1 VESLPAIRQVF
12 VRATSTVL
20 VLLVVLGA
28 GVARADDVPRVDL
41 DRTLPRASDA
51 PTRVR
56 WFLQPDGADLS
67 TLQRRATDDGVDLVA
82 RLDRFGGDWVIEADA
97 ARAAEIESTWSALG
111 TLRRDVSGTPALAGS
126 TALVGVRSFV
136 WDELEYQGDPVS
148 TIAILDSGCDT
159 AHDDLGDPRDDDI
172 DEPPLAGDAS
182 DWFDVQGSYPSDLR
196 LRVAGWHDVTDDL
209 PDAVGPW
216 DYHFHGT
223 ALASAGFGGG
233 RVDGDG
239 RGVAPGGRLAIVK
252 TWNFEDRWEVWASD
266 LLLGFDWVLDH
277 ADRLRIRAC
286 LVGATWA
293 EDPGFGPAIDAL
305 AARGIAVV
313 APAGNEP
320 GADMGYPA
328 RLPGVIG
335 VGASDAE
342 GAVAT
347 YSSWAPGDEDPGTLD
362 LIAPGGSRIDPDARL
377 RVADNEPQ
385 DAYAF
390 RFGTSLA
397 AAHVAGTISVLS
409 ETMASVSHPWRADAS
424 QVSWITDVLRATA
437 AEVAAAESSAVFE
450 PRVVRTGAD
459 RFAGHGLLQVRAA
472 VDAVR
477 NVVWPGDDVPFTLD
491 APTEGPAVWA
501 ARVPVSIPRPLGFRL
516 QVGDLADFD
525 LVVYRETDAGLDPVG
540 ASTRAGVGLDE
551 RVELATS
558 WTGWAVVVV
567 RRIEGT
573 GLARLRVENRAP
585 VLEGWPLELSA
596 RQVTSPTGYDFG
608 NDGSTEVVTVNN
620 LQAFPD
626 GHAFHVVTL
635 AGEDVGIFPEQ
646 FFTPGRAGE
655 LTEPA
660 VGRLGPVEAIVA
672 GSEFGQVLAV
682 DAAGDLLWIR
692 TVSLLSTTSPVLVD
706 EGPDARIAVGT
717 SAGIAILDPS
727 GQVVQEIPIGGPVEV
742 PPAAGDLDGD
752 GRDELLVADVVGN
765 VTAVETDGTV
775 LPGWPVALDGR
786 STAPVLLGTATGTR
800 VDEVALVGL
809 DGGGAWLHRWRT
821 DGSRIGATP
830 ITLDTDALPVTAL
843 SPLVVARLERG
854 RAPSYVVA
862 TVAGAEEAPI
872 EARVHVVELDGSQ
885 RVWSRTHAAPHF
897 VDGRLDVYRALL
909 GEPRVTDV
917 TGTPTREIVVP
928 TIVGWG
934 ESVRGIEYRYGL
946 VSELV
951 RWSTTAGAVPIAVEL
966 PRERFPDRRT
976 VAPLVQDLDGDQRA
990 EWITARGSALTL
1002 LGSGTVDTAVGAWTD
1017 ERGGSDRRGCFECR
1031 ERVAVD
1037 VPETTSLLR
1046 PELEVHPNPFNPRTS
1061 IRLRVPR
1068 AGAVHWSV
1076 FDARGRRVRE
1086 EYGRADGAGTVE
1098 WRFDATDD
1106 TGSPL
1111 ASGVYHVVAR
1121 WNARTAHARMVL
1133 VR

>member
-1 VESLPAIRQVF
+1 M
-12 VRATSTVL
+12 
-20 VLLVVLGA
+20 GA
-28 GVARADDVPRVDL
+28 A
-41 DRTLPRASDA
+41 
-51 PTRVR
+51 
-56 WFLQPDGADLS
+56 
-67 TLQRRATDDGVDLVA
+67 
-82 RLDRFGGDWVIEADA
+82 
-97 ARAAEIESTWSALG
+97 G
-111 TLRRDVSGTPALAGS
+111 TKHP
-126 TALVGVRSFV
+126 
-136 WDELEYQGDPVS
+136 E
-148 TIAILDSGCDT
+148 
-159 AHDDLGDPRDDDI
+159 
-172 DEPPLAGDAS
+172 
-182 DWFDVQGSYPSDLR
+182 
-196 LRVAGWHDVTDDL
+196 
-209 PDAVGPW
+209 
-216 DYHFHGT
+216 
-223 ALASAGFGGG
+223 
-233 RVDGDG
+233 
-239 RGVAPGGRLAIVK
+239 
-252 TWNFEDRWEVWASD
+252 
-266 LLLGFDWVLDH
+266 
-277 ADRLRIRAC
+277 
-286 LVGATWA
+286 
-293 EDPGFGPAIDAL
+293 
-305 AARGIAVV
+305 
-313 APAGNEP
+313 
-320 GADMGYPA
+320 
-328 RLPGVIG
+328 
-335 VGASDAE
+335 
-342 GAVAT
+342 
-347 YSSWAPGDEDPGTLD
+347 TLD

-385 DAYAF
+385 DEYAF

-397 AAHVAGTISVLS
+397 AAHVAGTISMS
-409 ETMASVSHPWRADAS
+409 CRRRWPRCRIHGGPTPA

-450 PRVVRTGAD
+450 PRLVRTGAD

-477 NVVWPGDDVPFTLD
+477 NVLWPGDDVSFTLD
-491 APTEGPAVWA
+491 APTEGAAVWA

-516 QVGDLADFD
+516 RGRGSGRLRSRRVPRDGRPDSSPKA
-525 LVVYRETDAGLDPVG
+525 
-540 ASTRAGVGLDE
+540 RARA
-551 RVELATS
+551 RVWDWTSGWNSATS

-585 VLEGWPLELSA
+585 VLDGWPLDLSA

-660 VGRLGPVEAIVA
+660 VGRLGPVEAIVT

-862 TVAGAEEAPI
+862 TVAGAEEARI

-897 VDGRLDVYRALL
+897 VDGCLDVYRALL

-951 RWSTTAGAVPIAVEL
+951 RWSTTVGAVPIAVEL
-966 PRERFPDRRT
+966 PRERFPDRRP

-1037 VPETTSLLR
+1037 VPETASLLR
-1046 PELEVHPNPFNPRTS
+1046 PVLEVHPNPFNPRTS

-1068 AGAVHWSV
+1068 AGDVHWSV

-1086 EYGRADGAGTVE
+1086 EHDRADGAGTVE